1 MSQFQPFR
9 VITPCSTAN
18 LGPGFDS
25 LGMALS
31 RYLMLSFA
39 PSETRIVEYRGE
51 ILPHIPLDDRNLIIR
66 VIKEAFADAGKKL
79 PEFRLVIENEIPLV
93 RGLGSSAAAIVG
105 ALVAANQLLGRP
117 WSQEEILDRAT
128 RLEGHPDNVG
138 ASLVGGVVVTSWDGK
153 KARLV
158 RMDPPELPVVAVIP
172 KEPLSTKLARQVLPS
187 YYSREEAVLSSS
199 RANLLV
205 ASLATGRWDLLSYAM
220 KDGFHQPYRERLVP
234 GLKDALRNACRHG
247 ALGVAL
253 SGAGPTII
261 SFAKDPKRVIAYFES
276 VFQKLRV
283 PADVVELRAVSAG
296 ATVETVDG

>member
-1 MSQFQPFR
+1 
-9 VITPCSTAN
+9 
-18 LGPGFDS
+18 
-25 LGMALS
+25 
-31 RYLMLSFA
+31 MLSFA
-39 PSETRIVEYRGE
+39 PSETRIVEYQGE

-117 WSQEEILDRAT
+117 WTQEEILDRAT

-138 ASLVGGVVVTSWDGK
+138 ASLYGGVVVTSWDGR

-158 RMDPPELPVVAVIP
+158 RMDPPDLPVVAAIP

-261 SFAKDPKRVIAYFES
+261 SFAEDPKRVSAYFEN

-283 PADVVELRAVSAG
+283 PADVLELRAVHKG
-296 ATVETVDG
+296 ATVETGD